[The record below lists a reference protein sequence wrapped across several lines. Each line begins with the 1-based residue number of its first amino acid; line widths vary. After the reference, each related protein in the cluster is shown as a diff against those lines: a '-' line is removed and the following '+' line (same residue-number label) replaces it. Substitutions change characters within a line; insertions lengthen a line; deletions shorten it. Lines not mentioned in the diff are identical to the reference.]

1 MHFFSHRRKKKEQ
14 KKEQKKSAKQKK
26 NISFIHCVVVV
37 VVVVVVCCL
46 KKVYENEVEKTTR
59 QKKIDSH
66 IVMRHHHQKALEGAR
81 EALSRAGVFSPL
93 CFSSSFSSFSSSSSS
108 SRFFVDGGRS
118 ASSSSMR
125 RNAKM
130 LASCTRGCFEKNDDD
145 ESFGRRRRGGG
156 RGGGERASANRGGVA
171 SCGASGRRFGS
182 SLVSNDDEDV
192 FRHNRRRA
200 LFMRNGLESP
210 HPAVC
215 NFTKRWYASASS
227 AAREMETK
235 TRHGDEK
242 RAGTAK
248 TEREHQSSSSAA
260 AADADNIDLKILR
273 RLGSHLWPK
282 DSAENKAR
290 VVTALSC
297 LVLSKLANVSVPFMF
312 KHAIDGLAASTS
324 ADGVVT
330 GANALST
337 IDIAAIG
344 LGTPA
349 TMLVGYGVAR
359 ATASLASEFR
369 NATFAKVSQ
378 GAIRS
383 LARDVFKHLHGLD
396 LTFHLNRQT
405 GALNRAIDRGQR
417 GISFLCNSMVFNV
430 FPTALEI
437 GLVSAILYSKC
448 GPEFALLST
457 GTIGAYTAFTFGV
470 TKWRTKFRKQ
480 MNALENE
487 GNNKAVDSLLNYETV
502 KYFNKEEHEVS
513 RFDESLKG
521 VEQANLKIATSLA
534 GLNFGQ
540 NAIFSAALSTA
551 MLLAASK
558 VTTGELTV
566 GDLVMVN
573 GLLFQLSVPLNFL
586 GTVYREA
593 KQSMVDMTT
602 MFKLLDEQSQVREA
616 MNCLELPTSKEALE
630 KGFSVEFRNVSFG
643 YDQTGE
649 QEFDNISN
657 KADVSSSTGNN
668 NNNNNALILDDMS
681 FKIEAGESLA
691 IVGASGSGK
700 STILRLLYR
709 LYDVNFNCK
718 HSNHDSTQCGVYIDG
733 RNVKDLKLDS
743 LRKNIAI
750 VPQDVV
756 LFNDTLRYNI
766 AYGKTQKNGDESSFG
781 DELATDAE
789 IREVV
794 RRARLTETV
803 ASLPKGFSTQVG
815 ERGLKLS
822 GGEKQRVAIARALLK
837 NSPIVLLDEATSAL
851 DAYTEREIVREI
863 DFLTKGKTTV
873 VVAHRL
879 STARRCDNI
888 AVIHNGKIVEYG
900 SHDELLAIEDGRYA
914 KSWAQQT
921 QKRSDVFDASM
932 DNSSVKEDAEEENKI
947 HDPNTP
953 LEELL
958 RRHAPKKR
966 VIERQ
971 KSFVMDKKRCC

>member
-1 MHFFSHRRKKKEQ
+1 MMRRAAKATATGVV
-14 KKEQKKSAKQKK
+14 SALSKAKAADV
-26 NISFIHCVVVV
+26 STSSSSVVVGRRRIF
-37 VVVVVVCCL
+37 CFREL
-46 KKVYENEVEKTTR
+46 KRTSTTAGQSR
-59 QKKIDSH
+59 R
-66 IVMRHHHQKALEGAR
+66 RHLFAASAMVSDDDDRDNNNSNRGGFA
-81 EALSRAGVFSPL
+81 
-93 CFSSSFSSFSSSSSS
+93 SSSSSTKDASSALVRRFMRESCSFSSSSSRNDAFDERRKRYYS
-108 SRFFVDGGRS
+108 SS
-118 ASSSSMR
+118 SPTASSSSLSSSTTST
-125 RNAKM
+125 K
-130 LASCTRGCFEKNDDD
+130 TKTIIDD
-145 ESFGRRRRGGG
+145 E
-156 RGGGERASANRGGVA
+156 N
-171 SCGASGRRFGS
+171 
-182 SLVSNDDEDV
+182 N
-192 FRHNRRRA
+192 
-200 LFMRNGLESP
+200 
-210 HPAVC
+210 AVI
-215 NFTKRWYASASS
+215 TKK
-227 AAREMETK
+227 TK
-235 TRHGDEK
+235 KKEGQQ
-242 RAGTAK
+242 K
-248 TEREHQSSSSAA
+248 TDSE
-260 AADADNIDLKILR
+260 IDLKILKT
-273 RLGSHLWPK
+273 LGSHLWPA
-282 DSAENKAR
+282 DSVENKAR
-290 VVTALSC
+290 VVTAVSF

-324 ADGVVT
+324 ADGAIT
-330 GANALST
+330 GATALST
-337 IDIAAIG
+337 IDLAAIG

-359 ATASLASEFR
+359 ATASLASELR

-383 LARDVFKHLHGLD
+383 LARDVFKHLHDLD

-470 TKWRTKFRKQ
+470 TKWRTKFRKK

-502 KYFNKEEHEVS
+502 KYFNKEKHEVN

-602 MFKLLDEQSQVREA
+602 MFKLLEEQSQVREA
-616 MNCLELPTSKEALE
+616 VNGLELPTSKEALE

-649 QEFDNISN
+649 ENEFDTITSEGG
-657 KADVSSSTGNN
+657 AAEESSSSAPG
-668 NNNNNALILDDMS
+668 NNNALIVDDLS
-681 FKIEAGESLA
+681 FKIEAGKSLA

-709 LYDVNFNCK
+709 LYDVNYNCE
-718 HSNHDSTQCGVYIDG
+718 HNNHDSTQCGVYIDG
-733 RNVKDLKLDS
+733 KNVKDLKLDS
-743 LRKNIAI
+743 LRENIAI

-766 AYGKTQKNGDESSFG
+766 AYGKSQRFVDSEHQSLGE
-781 DELATDAE
+781 ELATDAE

-900 SHDELLAIEDGRYA
+900 SHDELLSIENGRYA

-921 QKRSDVFDASM
+921 QKRSDVFDSDDDTSSGGNEERPLAPTASDVNDENAVREAKLTM
-932 DNSSVKEDAEEENKI
+932 NDDDDKDNNKI

-953 LEELL
+953 LDELL

-966 VIERQ
+966 GGEVSIRERQ
-971 KSFVMDKKRCC
+971 QRKSSVVMDKKRCC

>member
-1 MHFFSHRRKKKEQ
+1 MRRAAAAVKKA
-14 KKEQKKSAKQKK
+14 SA
-26 NISFIHCVVVV
+26 SVAAADVSV
-37 VVVVVVCCL
+37 
-46 KKVYENEVEKTTR
+46 
-59 QKKIDSH
+59 S
-66 IVMRHHHQKALEGAR
+66 
-81 EALSRAGVFSPL
+81 
-93 CFSSSFSSFSSSSSS
+93 FSSSSGGGWRRIFREMKSTSSTARQSRRHHLFAAAAMVGDDDRNNNNNNRGGFASSSSKKDASEEALVRRFMRESCSSSSFSSSSRNAFNERRKRYYSS
-108 SRFFVDGGRS
+108 SS
-118 ASSSSMR
+118 SSSSSSSPTASSSS
-125 RNAKM
+125 
-130 LASCTRGCFEKNDDD
+130 L
-145 ESFGRRRRGGG
+145 
-156 RGGGERASANRGGVA
+156 
-171 SCGASGRRFGS
+171 
-182 SLVSNDDEDV
+182 
-192 FRHNRRRA
+192 
-200 LFMRNGLESP
+200 
-210 HPAVC
+210 
-215 NFTKRWYASASS
+215 
-227 AAREMETK
+227 
-235 TRHGDEK
+235 
-242 RAGTAK
+242 
-248 TEREHQSSSSAA
+248 SSSSSTTTTTTTKTIIDDENKAVITKKKKEGQQTT
-260 AADADNIDLKILR
+260 DSEIDLKILKT
-273 RLGSHLWPK
+273 LGSHLWPA
-282 DSAENKAR
+282 DSVENKAR
-290 VVTALSC
+290 VVTAVSF

-324 ADGVVT
+324 ADGAIT
-330 GANALST
+330 GATALST
-337 IDIAAIG
+337 IDLAAIG

-359 ATASLASEFR
+359 ATASLASELR

-383 LARDVFKHLHGLD
+383 LARDVFKHLHDLD

-470 TKWRTKFRKQ
+470 TKWRTKFRKK

-502 KYFNKEEHEVS
+502 KYFNKEKHEVN

-602 MFKLLDEQSQVREA
+602 MFKLLEEQSQVREA
-616 MNCLELPTSKEALE
+616 VNGLELPTSKEALE
-630 KGFSVEFRNVSFG
+630 TGFSVEFRNVSFG

-649 QEFDNISN
+649 EQEFDTIISEGG
-657 KADVSSSTGNN
+657 AAEESSSSAPGI
-668 NNNNNALILDDMS
+668 NNALIVDDLS
-681 FKIEAGESLA
+681 FKIEAGKSLA

-709 LYDVNFNCK
+709 LYDVNYNCE
-718 HSNHDSTQCGVYIDG
+718 HNNHDSTQCGVYIDG
-733 RNVKDLKLDS
+733 KNVKDLKLDS
-743 LRKNIAI
+743 LRENIAI

-766 AYGKTQKNGDESSFG
+766 AYGKSQRFVDSEHQSLGE
-781 DELATDAE
+781 ELATDAE

-900 SHDELLAIEDGRYA
+900 SHDELLSIENGRYA

-921 QKRSDVFDASM
+921 QKRSDVFDSDDASSSGGNEERPLAPTVSDVNDENANGAVGEAKM
-932 DNSSVKEDAEEENKI
+932 TMNDDDVNDKDNNKI

-953 LEELL
+953 LDELL

-966 VIERQ
+966 GGEVNIRERQ
-971 KSFVMDKKRCC
+971 QRKSSVVMDKKRCC

>member
-1 MHFFSHRRKKKEQ
+1 
-14 KKEQKKSAKQKK
+14 
-26 NISFIHCVVVV
+26 
-37 VVVVVVCCL
+37 
-46 KKVYENEVEKTTR
+46 
-59 QKKIDSH
+59 
-66 IVMRHHHQKALEGAR
+66 MRHHHQKAALEGAR
-81 EALSRAGVFSPL
+81 EALLRAGFSPL
-93 CFSSSFSSFSSSSSS
+93 CFSSFSSSSFTSSS

-118 ASSSSMR
+118 ASSSSSSSSSMR
-125 RNAKM
+125 HNAKM

-156 RGGGERASANRGGVA
+156 GGGERASANRGGVA

-215 NFTKRWYASASS
+215 NFTKTWYASASS

-248 TEREHQSSSSAA
+248 TEREHQSSSA
-260 AADADNIDLKILR
+260 AADADNIDLKILK

-668 NNNNNALILDDMS
+668 NNNNNNALILDDMS

-756 LFNDTLRYNI
+756 LFNDTMRYNI

-921 QKRSDVFDASM
+921 QKKSDVFDASM

>member
-1 MHFFSHRRKKKEQ
+1 MRKSSESAARLLLLRSTTTTRGGGGRFRDGTIADFVCSSSSFKKDWRKKKCFV
-14 KKEQKKSAKQKK
+14 SA
-26 NISFIHCVVVV
+26 
-37 VVVVVVCCL
+37 L
-46 KKVYENEVEKTTR
+46 
-59 QKKIDSH
+59 
-66 IVMRHHHQKALEGAR
+66 
-81 EALSRAGVFSPL
+81 
-93 CFSSSFSSFSSSSSS
+93 SSSSSS
-108 SRFFVDGGRS
+108 SSCFPTSATTSSKAVNYNEVKENRGGF
-118 ASSSSMR
+118 ASSSS
-125 RNAKM
+125 
-130 LASCTRGCFEKNDDD
+130 S
-145 ESFGRRRRGGG
+145 
-156 RGGGERASANRGGVA
+156 
-171 SCGASGRRFGS
+171 
-182 SLVSNDDEDV
+182 
-192 FRHNRRRA
+192 
-200 LFMRNGLESP
+200 
-210 HPAVC
+210 
-215 NFTKRWYASASS
+215 
-227 AAREMETK
+227 
-235 TRHGDEK
+235 
-242 RAGTAK
+242 
-248 TEREHQSSSSAA
+248 SSSSACVASDASALVRKFMRESCSSTSDVRRRWYSSSSSSNDAANATSTTTIKTA
-260 AADADNIDLKILR
+260 AAATSTANTNEKKKPDASQQDSEIDLKILKT
-273 RLGSHLWPK
+273 LGSHLWPR

-290 VVTALSC
+290 VVAAVSF

-324 ADGVVT
+324 ADGAIT

-337 IDIAAIG
+337 IDLAAIG

-359 ATASLASEFR
+359 ATASLASELR

-383 LARDVFKHLHGLD
+383 LAKDVFKHLHDLD

-502 KYFNKEEHEVS
+502 KYFNKEKHEVN

-602 MFKLLDEQSQVREA
+602 MFKLLEEQSQVREA
-616 MNCLELPTSKEALE
+616 VNGLELPTSKEALE
-630 KGFSVEFRNVSFG
+630 KGFSVEFRNVTFG

-649 QEFDNISN
+649 DQEFDTPLSN
-657 KADVSSSTGNN
+657 GEASAPVELSSSSAGK
-668 NNNNNALILDDMS
+668 NNNALILDDLS
-681 FKIEAGESLA
+681 FKIEAGKSLA

-709 LYDVNFNCK
+709 LYDVNYNCE

-733 RNVKDLKLDS
+733 KNVKDLKLDS
-743 LRKNIAI
+743 LRENIAI

-766 AYGKTQKNGDESSFG
+766 AYGKSRRREDEIQPLNGE
-781 DELATDAE
+781 ELATDAE

-803 ASLPKGFSTQVG
+803 ASLPKGFNTQVG

-900 SHDELLAIEDGRYA
+900 SHDELLAIENGRYA

-921 QKRSDVFDASM
+921 QKRSDVFDSDAVAA
-932 DNSSVKEDAEEENKI
+932 DENLSSISPDEREGEEENKI

-966 VIERQ
+966 VAQERQ

>member
-1 MHFFSHRRKKKEQ
+1 MRRAAAKAAAKTAASAFSVGLAADVSTSSSVVGRRIFCRRTAST
-14 KKEQKKSAKQKK
+14 SA
-26 NISFIHCVVVV
+26 
-37 VVVVVVCCL
+37 
-46 KKVYENEVEKTTR
+46 R
-59 QKKIDSH
+59 QSR
-66 IVMRHHHQKALEGAR
+66 RHHLFAASAMVGDDDRNNSNGNRGGFA
-81 EALSRAGVFSPL
+81 
-93 CFSSSFSSFSSSSSS
+93 SSSSSKDASSALVRRCMRESCSFSSSSSRNDDAFDERRKRYYS
-108 SRFFVDGGRS
+108 SS
-118 ASSSSMR
+118 SSSSSTASSSS
-125 RNAKM
+125 
-130 LASCTRGCFEKNDDD
+130 L
-145 ESFGRRRRGGG
+145 
-156 RGGGERASANRGGVA
+156 
-171 SCGASGRRFGS
+171 
-182 SLVSNDDEDV
+182 
-192 FRHNRRRA
+192 
-200 LFMRNGLESP
+200 
-210 HPAVC
+210 
-215 NFTKRWYASASS
+215 
-227 AAREMETK
+227 
-235 TRHGDEK
+235 
-242 RAGTAK
+242 
-248 TEREHQSSSSAA
+248 SSSSTATA
-260 AADADNIDLKILR
+260 TAIKTIIDDENNAVITKKSKKKEGQQKTDSEIDLKILKT
-273 RLGSHLWPK
+273 LGSHLWPA
-282 DSAENKAR
+282 DSVENKAR
-290 VVTALSC
+290 VVTAVSF

-324 ADGVVT
+324 ADGAIT
-330 GANALST
+330 GATALST
-337 IDIAAIG
+337 IDLAAIG

-359 ATASLASEFR
+359 ATASLASELR

-383 LARDVFKHLHGLD
+383 LARDVFKHLHDLD

-470 TKWRTKFRKQ
+470 TKWRTKFRKK

-502 KYFNKEEHEVS
+502 KYFNKEKHEVN

-602 MFKLLDEQSQVREA
+602 MFKLLEEQSQVREA
-616 MNCLELPTSKEALE
+616 VNGLELPTSKEALE

-649 QEFDNISN
+649 ENEFDTITSEGG
-657 KADVSSSTGNN
+657 AAEESSSSAPG
-668 NNNNNALILDDMS
+668 NNNALIVDDLS
-681 FKIEAGESLA
+681 FKIEAGKSLA

-709 LYDVNFNCK
+709 LYDVNYNCE
-718 HSNHDSTQCGVYIDG
+718 HNNHDSTQCGVYIDG
-733 RNVKDLKLDS
+733 KNVKDLKLDS
-743 LRKNIAI
+743 LRENIAI

-766 AYGKTQKNGDESSFG
+766 AYGKSQRFVDSEHQSLGE
-781 DELATDAE
+781 ELATDAE

-900 SHDELLAIEDGRYA
+900 SHDELLSIENGRYA

-921 QKRSDVFDASM
+921 QKRSDVFDSDDDTSSGGNEERPLAPTASDVNDENAVREAKLTM
-932 DNSSVKEDAEEENKI
+932 NDDDDKDNNKI

-953 LEELL
+953 LDELL

-966 VIERQ
+966 GGEVSIRERQ
-971 KSFVMDKKRCC
+971 QRKSSVVMDKKRCC

>member
-1 MHFFSHRRKKKEQ
+1 MRRAAAVAAAKKA
-14 KKEQKKSAKQKK
+14 SVGLAADV
-26 NISFIHCVVVV
+26 SSVVSSSSSSSVV
-37 VVVVVVCCL
+37 GRRIFCL
-46 KKVYENEVEKTTR
+46 RTCSTAR
-59 QKKIDSH
+59 QS
-66 IVMRHHHQKALEGAR
+66 RHHLFAAAAMVGNDDDRNNNNNTNRGGFA
-81 EALSRAGVFSPL
+81 
-93 CFSSSFSSFSSSSSS
+93 SSSCSTKDASSALVRRFMRESCSFSSSSSRNDAFDERRKRYYS
-108 SRFFVDGGRS
+108 SS
-118 ASSSSMR
+118 STTASSSSLSSST
-125 RNAKM
+125 ATATATK
-130 LASCTRGCFEKNDDD
+130 TIIDD
-145 ESFGRRRRGGG
+145 E
-156 RGGGERASANRGGVA
+156 N
-171 SCGASGRRFGS
+171 
-182 SLVSNDDEDV
+182 N
-192 FRHNRRRA
+192 
-200 LFMRNGLESP
+200 
-210 HPAVC
+210 AVI
-215 NFTKRWYASASS
+215 TKNKKGKK
-227 AAREMETK
+227 EGQQQK
-235 TRHGDEK
+235 TDSE
-242 RAGTAK
+242 
-248 TEREHQSSSSAA
+248 
-260 AADADNIDLKILR
+260 IDLKILKT
-273 RLGSHLWPK
+273 LGSHLWPA
-282 DSAENKAR
+282 DSVENKAR
-290 VVTALSC
+290 VVTAVSF

-324 ADGVVT
+324 ADGAIT
-330 GANALST
+330 GATALST
-337 IDIAAIG
+337 IDLAAIG

-359 ATASLASEFR
+359 ATASLASELR

-383 LARDVFKHLHGLD
+383 LARDVFKHLHDLD

-470 TKWRTKFRKQ
+470 TKWRTKFRKK

-502 KYFNKEEHEVS
+502 KYFNKEKHEVN

-602 MFKLLDEQSQVREA
+602 MFKLLEEQSQVREA
-616 MNCLELPTSKEALE
+616 VNGLELPTSKEALE

-649 QEFDNISN
+649 ENEFDTITSEGG
-657 KADVSSSTGNN
+657 AAEESSSSAPG
-668 NNNNNALILDDMS
+668 NNNALIVDDLS
-681 FKIEAGESLA
+681 FKIEAGKSLA

-709 LYDVNFNCK
+709 LYDVNYNCE
-718 HSNHDSTQCGVYIDG
+718 HNNHDSTQCGVYIDG
-733 RNVKDLKLDS
+733 KNVKDLKLDS
-743 LRKNIAI
+743 LRENIAI

-766 AYGKTQKNGDESSFG
+766 AYGKSQRFVDSEHQSLGE
-781 DELATDAE
+781 ELATDAE

-900 SHDELLAIEDGRYA
+900 SHDELLSIENGRYA

-921 QKRSDVFDASM
+921 QKRSDVFDSDDDTSSGGNEERPPAPTASDVNDENAVREAKLTM
-932 DNSSVKEDAEEENKI
+932 NDDDKDKNKI

-953 LEELL
+953 LDELL

-966 VIERQ
+966 GGEVNIRERQ
-971 KSFVMDKKRCC
+971 QRKSSVVMDKKRCC

>member
-1 MHFFSHRRKKKEQ
+1 MCVCFVLFFVWVGRRRNLIIKPLLLILLYHLVSLFIVLLLLLLLLF
-14 KKEQKKSAKQKK
+14 KKSTTRTKSKKRDKK
-26 NISFIHCVVVV
+26 N
-37 VVVVVVCCL
+37 
-46 KKVYENEVEKTTR
+46 TAR
-59 QKKIDSH
+59 IDSH
-66 IVMRHHHQKALEGAR
+66 LMRHHHQKAALEGAR
-81 EALSRAGVFSPL
+81 EALLRAGFSPL
-93 CFSSSFSSFSSSSSS
+93 CFSSFSSSFTS

-145 ESFGRRRRGGG
+145 ESFGRRRRGG
-156 RGGGERASANRGGVA
+156 RGGERASANRGGVA

-215 NFTKRWYASASS
+215 NFTKTWYASASS

-248 TEREHQSSSSAA
+248 TEREHQSSSA
-260 AADADNIDLKILR
+260 AADADNIDLKILK

-657 KADVSSSTGNN
+657 NADVSSSTGNN

-756 LFNDTLRYNI
+756 LFNDTMRYNI

-921 QKRSDVFDASM
+921 QKKSDVFDASM

>member
-1 MHFFSHRRKKKEQ
+1 MRKSSESAARLLLGRFRDRRDGT
-14 KKEQKKSAKQKK
+14 
-26 NISFIHCVVVV
+26 IVDF
-37 VVVVVVCCL
+37 VC
-46 KKVYENEVEKTTR
+46 
-59 QKKIDSH
+59 
-66 IVMRHHHQKALEGAR
+66 
-81 EALSRAGVFSPL
+81 
-93 CFSSSFSSFSSSSSS
+93 SSSSSS
-108 SRFFVDGGRS
+108 FEKKDWRKEKRVVSALSSRSRSSSCFPTTTTISSKAVNYDNARKGNRGGF
-118 ASSSSMR
+118 ASSSGSARVASDASALARKFMR
-125 RNAKM
+125 E
-130 LASCTRGCFEKNDDD
+130 SCSSTNDA
-145 ESFGRRRRGGG
+145 RRR
-156 RGGGERASANRGGVA
+156 
-171 SCGASGRRFGS
+171 
-182 SLVSNDDEDV
+182 
-192 FRHNRRRA
+192 
-200 LFMRNGLESP
+200 
-210 HPAVC
+210 
-215 NFTKRWYASASS
+215 WY
-227 AAREMETK
+227 
-235 TRHGDEK
+235 
-242 RAGTAK
+242 
-248 TEREHQSSSSAA
+248 SSSSSNDTANATSTTTMKTAA
-260 AADADNIDLKILR
+260 AAPTSTANTNEKKKPDASQQDSEIDLKILKT
-273 RLGSHLWPK
+273 LGSHLWPR

-290 VVTALSC
+290 VVAAVSF

-324 ADGVVT
+324 ADGAIT

-337 IDIAAIG
+337 IDLAAIG

-359 ATASLASEFR
+359 ATASLASELR

-383 LARDVFKHLHGLD
+383 LAKDVFKHLHDLD

-502 KYFNKEEHEVS
+502 KYFNKEKHEVN

-602 MFKLLDEQSQVREA
+602 MFKLLEEQSQVREA
-616 MNCLELPTSKEALE
+616 VNGLELPTSKEALE
-630 KGFSVEFRNVSFG
+630 KGFSVEFRNVTFG

-649 QEFDNISN
+649 DQEFDTPLSN
-657 KADVSSSTGNN
+657 GEASAPVELSSSSAGK
-668 NNNNNALILDDMS
+668 NNNALILDDLS
-681 FKIEAGESLA
+681 FKIEAGKSLA

-709 LYDVNFNCK
+709 LYDVNYNCE

-733 RNVKDLKLDS
+733 KNVKDLKLDS
-743 LRKNIAI
+743 LRENIAI

-766 AYGKTQKNGDESSFG
+766 AYGNSQRREGEIQPLNGE
-781 DELATDAE
+781 ELATDSE

-803 ASLPKGFSTQVG
+803 ASLPKGFNTQVG

-900 SHDELLAIEDGRYA
+900 SHDELLAIENGRYA

-921 QKRSDVFDASM
+921 QKRSDVFDSDAVPA
-932 DNSSVKEDAEEENKI
+932 DENLSSISPDEREGEEENKI

-966 VIERQ
+966 VVQERQ

>member
-1 MHFFSHRRKKKEQ
+1 
-14 KKEQKKSAKQKK
+14 
-26 NISFIHCVVVV
+26 
-37 VVVVVVCCL
+37 
-46 KKVYENEVEKTTR
+46 
-59 QKKIDSH
+59 
-66 IVMRHHHQKALEGAR
+66 MRHQKALKGAR
-81 EALSRAGVFSPL
+81 EALLRAAAGHQKKTNASLLSSGVFFSPPL
-93 CFSSSFSSFSSSSSS
+93 CSFSSSFTSK
-108 SRFFVDGGRS
+108 RFFVDGGRS
-118 ASSSSMR
+118 ASSSSSSSSSSSMR
-125 RNAKM
+125 RAKM
-130 LASCTRGCFEKNDDD
+130 LASCTRGCFEKNDD

-156 RGGGERASANRGGVA
+156 GGGERASANRGGVA
-171 SCGASGRRFGS
+171 SSGASGRRFGS
-182 SLVSNDDEDV
+182 LVSNEDEDDDEEDV

-210 HPAVC
+210 HPSVC

-227 AAREMETK
+227 AAREKETK

-242 RAGTAK
+242 SAGTAK
-248 TEREHQSSSSAA
+248 TEREHQSSSASAS
-260 AADADNIDLKILR
+260 AADADNIDLKILK

-616 MNCLELPTSKEALE
+616 INCLELPTSKEALE

-657 KADVSSSTGNN
+657 KANVSSSTGN

-709 LYDVNFNCK
+709 LYDVNFNCN

-766 AYGKTQKNGDESSFG
+766 AYGKTQNSGDESSFG

-921 QKRSDVFDASM
+921 QKRNDVFDASM
-932 DNSSVKEDAEEENKI
+932 DNSSLKEDAEEENKI

>member
-1 MHFFSHRRKKKEQ
+1 MRKSSE
-14 KKEQKKSAKQKK
+14 SAARLFLLRTTTTARGGGGRFRDGT
-26 NISFIHCVVVV
+26 IVDF
-37 VVVVVVCCL
+37 VC
-46 KKVYENEVEKTTR
+46 
-59 QKKIDSH
+59 
-66 IVMRHHHQKALEGAR
+66 
-81 EALSRAGVFSPL
+81 
-93 CFSSSFSSFSSSSSS
+93 SFSSSSSS
-108 SRFFVDGGRS
+108 SSFKKDWRKKKCFVSALSSSCFPTTTTSSKAVNYNELKENRGGF
-118 ASSSSMR
+118 ASSSSSNTCVASDASALVRKFMR
-125 RNAKM
+125 E
-130 LASCTRGCFEKNDDD
+130 SCSSTNDA
-145 ESFGRRRRGGG
+145 RRR
-156 RGGGERASANRGGVA
+156 
-171 SCGASGRRFGS
+171 
-182 SLVSNDDEDV
+182 
-192 FRHNRRRA
+192 
-200 LFMRNGLESP
+200 
-210 HPAVC
+210 
-215 NFTKRWYASASS
+215 WY
-227 AAREMETK
+227 
-235 TRHGDEK
+235 
-242 RAGTAK
+242 
-248 TEREHQSSSSAA
+248 SSSSSSNDAANARSITIKTAA
-260 AADADNIDLKILR
+260 AAAATSTANTSEKKKSDASQQDSEIDLKILKT
-273 RLGSHLWPK
+273 LGSHLWPR

-290 VVTALSC
+290 VVAAVSF

-324 ADGVVT
+324 ADGAIT

-337 IDIAAIG
+337 IDLAAIG

-359 ATASLASEFR
+359 ATASLASELR

-383 LARDVFKHLHGLD
+383 LAKDVFKHLHDLD

-502 KYFNKEEHEVS
+502 KYFNKEKHEVN

-602 MFKLLDEQSQVREA
+602 MFKLLEEQSQVQEA
-616 MNCLELPTSKEALE
+616 VHGLELPTSKEALE
-630 KGFSVEFRNVSFG
+630 KGFSVEFRNVTFG

-649 QEFDNISN
+649 DQEFDTPLSN
-657 KADVSSSTGNN
+657 GEASAPVESPSSSAGK
-668 NNNNNALILDDMS
+668 NNNALILDDLS
-681 FKIEAGESLA
+681 FKIEAGKSLA

-709 LYDVNFNCK
+709 LYDVNYNCE

-733 RNVKDLKLDS
+733 KNVKDLKLDS
-743 LRKNIAI
+743 LRENIAI

-766 AYGKTQKNGDESSFG
+766 AYGKSQRREDEMQPLNGE
-781 DELATDAE
+781 ELATDAE

-803 ASLPKGFSTQVG
+803 ASLPKGFNTQVG

-900 SHDELLAIEDGRYA
+900 SHDELLAIENGRYA

-921 QKRSDVFDASM
+921 QKRSDVFDSDAVAA
-932 DNSSVKEDAEEENKI
+932 DENLSSISPDEREGEEENKI

-966 VIERQ
+966 VVQERQ

>member
-1 MHFFSHRRKKKEQ
+1 MRRAAAVAAKKA
-14 KKEQKKSAKQKK
+14 SVGLAADV
-26 NISFIHCVVVV
+26 SVVSSSSSSSVVVGRRIF
-37 VVVVVVCCL
+37 CL
-46 KKVYENEVEKTTR
+46 RTCSTAR
-59 QKKIDSH
+59 QS
-66 IVMRHHHQKALEGAR
+66 RHHLFAAAR
-81 EALSRAGVFSPL
+81 VGDDDDRNNNNTNTNRGGFA
-93 CFSSSFSSFSSSSSS
+93 SSSCSTKDASSALVRRFMRESCSFSSSSSS
-108 SRFFVDGGRS
+108 SRNDAFDERRKRYYS
-118 ASSSSMR
+118 SSSPTASSSS
-125 RNAKM
+125 
-130 LASCTRGCFEKNDDD
+130 L
-145 ESFGRRRRGGG
+145 
-156 RGGGERASANRGGVA
+156 
-171 SCGASGRRFGS
+171 S
-182 SLVSNDDEDV
+182 SSTTT
-192 FRHNRRRA
+192 A
-200 LFMRNGLESP
+200 T
-210 HPAVC
+210 A
-215 NFTKRWYASASS
+215 
-227 AAREMETK
+227 TK
-235 TRHGDEK
+235 TIIGDENNAVITK
-242 RAGTAK
+242 K
-248 TEREHQSSSSAA
+248 TKKKEGQQKTDSE
-260 AADADNIDLKILR
+260 IDLKILKT
-273 RLGSHLWPK
+273 LGSHLWPA
-282 DSAENKAR
+282 DSVENKAR
-290 VVTALSC
+290 VVTAVSF

-324 ADGVVT
+324 ADGAIT
-330 GANALST
+330 GATALST
-337 IDIAAIG
+337 IDLAAIG

-359 ATASLASEFR
+359 ATASLASELR

-383 LARDVFKHLHGLD
+383 LARDVFKHLHDLD

-470 TKWRTKFRKQ
+470 TKWRTKFRKK

-502 KYFNKEEHEVS
+502 KYFNKEKHEVN

-602 MFKLLDEQSQVREA
+602 MFKLLEEQSQVREA
-616 MNCLELPTSKEALE
+616 VNGLELPTSKEALE

-649 QEFDNISN
+649 ENEFVTISSEGG
-657 KADVSSSTGNN
+657 AAEESSSSAPG
-668 NNNNNALILDDMS
+668 NNNALIVDDLS
-681 FKIEAGESLA
+681 FKIEAGKSLA

-709 LYDVNFNCK
+709 LYDVNYNCE
-718 HSNHDSTQCGVYIDG
+718 HNNHDSTQCGVYIDG
-733 RNVKDLKLDS
+733 KNVKDLKLDS
-743 LRKNIAI
+743 LRENIAI

-766 AYGKTQKNGDESSFG
+766 AYGKSQRFVDSEHQSLGE
-781 DELATDAE
+781 ELATDAE

-863 DFLTKGKTTV
+863 DFLTKGRTTV

-900 SHDELLAIEDGRYA
+900 SHDELLSIENGRYA

-921 QKRSDVFDASM
+921 QKRSDVFDSDDASSSGGNEERPHAPTVSDVNDENAVREAKM
-932 DNSSVKEDAEEENKI
+932 TMNDDDDKDNNKI

-953 LEELL
+953 LDELL

-966 VIERQ
+966 GGEVNIRERQ
-971 KSFVMDKKRCC
+971 QRKSSVVMDKKRCC